1 MQKDICI
8 GDVQSGGHD
17 GQNVELKGWINRT
30 RGSNKIRFIV
40 LRDSTGRIQCVA
52 KRETIGDE
60 TFEALKSALIET
72 SVIIRGKVNVDER
85 SEGGHELVVDSA
97 EIIGPVNPENP
108 FPITESAMAN
118 AENNF
123 GLNSNDLYI
132 SKAIADEGPTLKR
145 FRPRARGR
153 AGRINKR
160 TSHLIIELASTGE

>member
-1 MQKDICI
+1 ME
-8 GDVQSGGHD
+8 
-17 GQNVELKGWINRT
+17 N
-30 RGSNKIRFIV
+30 
-40 LRDSTGRIQCVA
+40 
-52 KRETIGDE
+52 ETITAKSKYIRQSPYKLRLVLNLIRGLPVS
-60 TFEALKSALIET
+60 EALDILKFTKIKASDEIT
-72 SVIIRGKVNVDER
+72 KVNQ
-85 SEGGHELVVDSA
+85 
-97 EIIGPVNPENP
+97 
-108 FPITESAMAN
+108 SAMAN

>member
-1 MQKDICI
+1 ME
-8 GDVQSGGHD
+8 
-17 GQNVELKGWINRT
+17 N
-30 RGSNKIRFIV
+30 
-40 LRDSTGRIQCVA
+40 
-52 KRETIGDE
+52 ETITAKSKYIRQSPYKLRLVLNLIRGLPVS
-60 TFEALKSALIET
+60 EALDILKFTKRKESDEIT
-72 SVIIRGKVNVDER
+72 KVIQ
-85 SEGGHELVVDSA
+85 
-97 EIIGPVNPENP
+97 
-108 FPITESAMAN
+108 SAMAN

>member
-1 MQKDICI
+1 ME
-8 GDVQSGGHD
+8 
-17 GQNVELKGWINRT
+17 N
-30 RGSNKIRFIV
+30 
-40 LRDSTGRIQCVA
+40 
-52 KRETIGDE
+52 ETITAKSKYIRQSPYKLRLVLNLIRGLPVS
-60 TFEALKSALIET
+60 EALDILKFTKRKASDEIT
-72 SVIIRGKVNVDER
+72 KVIQ
-85 SEGGHELVVDSA
+85 
-97 EIIGPVNPENP
+97 
-108 FPITESAMAN
+108 SAMAN

>member
-1 MQKDICI
+1 MENETITAKSKYIR
-8 GDVQSGGHD
+8 QSPY
-17 GQNVELKGWINRT
+17 
-30 RGSNKIRFIV
+30 KIRLV
-40 LRDSTGRIQCVA
+40 LNLIRGLPVS
-52 KRETIGDE
+52 
-60 TFEALKSALIET
+60 EALDILKFTKRKASDEIT
-72 SVIIRGKVNVDER
+72 KVI
-85 SEGGHELVVDSA
+85 
-97 EIIGPVNPENP
+97 
-108 FPITESAMAN
+108 ESAMAN

>member
-1 MQKDICI
+1 ME
-8 GDVQSGGHD
+8 
-17 GQNVELKGWINRT
+17 N
-30 RGSNKIRFIV
+30 
-40 LRDSTGRIQCVA
+40 
-52 KRETIGDE
+52 ETITAKSKYIRQSPYKLRLVLNLIRGLPVS
-60 TFEALKSALIET
+60 EALDILKFTKRKASDEIT
-72 SVIIRGKVNVDER
+72 KVIQ
-85 SEGGHELVVDSA
+85 
-97 EIIGPVNPENP
+97 
-108 FPITESAMAN
+108 SAMSN

>member
-1 MQKDICI
+1 MENQTITAKSKYIR
-8 GDVQSGGHD
+8 QSPYKLRLVL
-17 GQNVELKGWINRT
+17 NLI
-30 RGSNKIRFIV
+30 RGLPVS
-40 LRDSTGRIQCVA
+40 
-52 KRETIGDE
+52 
-60 TFEALKSALIET
+60 EALDILKFTKRKASDEIT
-72 SVIIRGKVNVDER
+72 KVIQ
-85 SEGGHELVVDSA
+85 
-97 EIIGPVNPENP
+97 
-108 FPITESAMAN
+108 SAMAN